1 MDKLFLSPDII
12 KYIITA
18 IVSVVLIFYVI
29 RRIID
34 NRNLTKKQRNLYI
47 ILTLISL
54 PIGALLYFYK
64 SNQLLCEKYNSN

>member
-34 NRNLTKKQRNLYI
+34 NGNLTKKQRNLYI

>member
-64 SNQLLCEKYNSN
+64 SNQLLREKYNSN